1 MTSQDLYP
9 VYVQAYLESSHF
21 QSRPLAVPETGI
33 GSRLRRLL
41 SVARLIEELGRDDAT
56 DGRPMRTRQEF
67 ERAFH
72 QALPLLEGMGRLA
85 EAAP

>member
-9 VYVQAYLESSHF
+9 VYVQSYRESSHF
-21 QSRPLAVPETGI
+21 HSRPLPVPTTGI

-56 DGRPMRTRQEF
+56 DGRPMRSREEF

-72 QALPLLEGMGRLA
+72 QARPLLEGMGRLA

>member
-1 MTSQDLYP
+1 
-9 VYVQAYLESSHF
+9 
-21 QSRPLAVPETGI
+21 VPAPGI

-56 DGRPMRTRQEF
+56 DGRPMRTREEF

-72 QALPLLEGMGRLA
+72 QARPLLEGMGRLA